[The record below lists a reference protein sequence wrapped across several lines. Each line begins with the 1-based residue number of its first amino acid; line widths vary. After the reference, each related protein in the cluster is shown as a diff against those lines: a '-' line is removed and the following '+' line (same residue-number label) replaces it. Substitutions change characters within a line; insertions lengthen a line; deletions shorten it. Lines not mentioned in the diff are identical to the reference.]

1 MWEIGLILAAAIA
14 SQPQAA
20 TLEGC
25 EFVEQRWICRYRL
38 PEVQLLTSP
47 PTTPSTVATAPAT
60 TIPLSPVT
68 TAAVI
73 STDPGV
79 LSEAE
84 ISLVARCAESNWM
97 ALCLP
102 SQRVEARRLRDQAQ
116 AYESARLR
124 IGTLLSE
131 NDCEAARVHA
141 LSGGYLGLARE
152 VQSLCAETTATT
164 ETTVEPPSEDAAAGA
179 TEGEDAGPE
188 AAPAETDVAAATEA
202 AS

>member
-1 MWEIGLILAAAIA
+1 MWEIGLILAATLA

-38 PEVQLLTSP
+38 PDVQLLTSP
-47 PTTPSTVATAPAT
+47 PTAPETVATAPAS

-68 TAAVI
+68 TTAVV
-73 STDPGV
+73 SADPGV
-79 LSEAE
+79 LSEREVA
-84 ISLVARCAESNWM
+84 LVARCADSTWI

-116 AYESARLR
+116 AYEAARLQV
-124 IGTLLSE
+124 GALLSE
-131 NDCEAARVHA
+131 NECDAARVHA

-152 VQSLCAETTATT
+152 VQALCVESAAPSTTSAATDTTDEDGEATSTGTHPAE
-164 ETTVEPPSEDAAAGA
+164 AA
-179 TEGEDAGPE
+179 DAG
-188 AAPAETDVAAATEA
+188 D
-202 AS
+202 